1 MSYARIFSLIFESLD
16 ALSKKDYEVFVKTQ
30 GTQIAREM
38 IETLD
43 TLKEKK
49 DVWEA
54 VQAIGFMVKHEG
66 VPVELDEMT
75 EVRLRGIVEKLE
87 L

>member
-1 MSYARIFSLIFESLD
+1 M
-16 ALSKKDYEVFVKTQ
+16 
-30 GTQIAREM
+30 
-38 IETLD
+38 
-43 TLKEKK
+43 KEKK

-54 VQAIGFMVKHEG
+54 VQAIGLMVKYEG